1 MPGSCYSSRARRYR
15 RQAVEEKD
23 LVIDKRMKRIHDDLE
38 NTADGMEQLARGLAG
53 HAVYLQNSV
62 HADDAVEVNERVSG
76 LNASIDELRAVAS
89 AIEPH

>member
-1 MPGSCYSSRARRYR
+1 MRAPGGID
-15 RQAVEEKD
+15 RQAVEGKG

-53 HAVYLQNSV
+53 HAIYLQNSV

-76 LNASIDELRAVAS
+76 LNDSINELRALAS
-89 AIEPH
+89 SIEPR